1 VFTALGHLIFAR
13 LLVVIVLLLGC
24 GTAAA
29 DPPCAAF
36 EGTVNPKLIQVM
48 RNAARDGRLFQV
60 VPGASK
66 VGFCVNWLFG
76 PEFRAE
82 TANIVGGLALPP
94 APRQYGEALLLIRT
108 SGLTAN
114 DDVLLKLARGPD
126 FMDTER
132 YPNIL
137 FIGRAFQWIAPLQG
151 YIYGDLTL
159 HGHTQPVVFDI
170 RIEVLETGMGD
181 LPARIRLT
189 GTSQVSRR
197 RFGMDRHRFLVYDT
211 VNLCLSVELSAREK

>member
-1 VFTALGHLIFAR
+1 MTTLGHAILPRILAGM
-13 LLVVIVLLLGC
+13 LLLLGC
-24 GTAAA
+24 GVATA
-29 DPPCAAF
+29 DTPCAAF
-36 EGTVNPKLIQVM
+36 EGAVNPRLIQVM

-108 SGLTAN
+108 SGLMSN
-114 DDVLLKLARGPD
+114 DDDLLKLARGPE

-132 YPNIL
+132 YPDIL
-137 FIGRAFQWIAPLQG
+137 FIGRAFQWVAPLQG

-170 RIEVLETGMGD
+170 RIQVLETGTGD
-181 LPARIRLT
+181 LPARILLT

-197 RFGMDRHRFLVYDT
+197 RFGMDRYRFLVYDT
-211 VNLCLSVELSAREK
+211 VNLCLSVELVAREK